1 MQSYGN
7 IYAQSDVKTVS
18 EVSEAK
24 TENPAI
30 STGPLSH
37 MNISKL
43 FIKKGMIRGVSKLFL
58 IVFSRKW
65 WI

>member
-7 IYAQSDVKTVS
+7 IYAQSDVRTVS

-24 TENPAI
+24 TENPAM
-30 STGPLSH
+30 SSGPLSH

-43 FIKKGMIRGVSKLFL
+43 FIKKGMIKEVSKLFL
-58 IVFSRKW
+58 LVFSRKW

>member
-1 MQSYGN
+1 MGIFMLSP
-7 IYAQSDVKTVS
+7 DVRTVSEVS

-24 TENPAI
+24 TENPAM
-30 STGPLSH
+30 SSDPLSH

-58 IVFSRKW
+58 LVFSCKW